1 MRVWT
6 QTMPRCAEKTDTVSS
21 KLVTEK
27 SQEQHIFPAR
37 VKQDYED
44 SQVIQSQFTTG
55 KQFNSLDKGVIDKE
69 NLATCDQAEE
79 TGASI

>member
-1 MRVWT
+1 MKSLKGRSGIASKRISTNIMRVWT

-44 SQVIQSQFTTG
+44 SQVIQS
-55 KQFNSLDKGVIDKE
+55 
-69 NLATCDQAEE
+69 
-79 TGASI
+79 